1 MTHVAHPTLV
11 TLVHPGAPRAAA
23 GAGGGAP
30 REVRCGVR
38 APGAMGEGRRRFVP
52 DGQPVDAEYVL
63 YRLEEAGGT
72 LLSLPNTGP
81 STRLRQSTLAP
92 LQDAIEAYGRGP
104 STLRP
109 PVPSGA
115 RIDRMDQALSWIAL
129 IPSNRVVLRR
139 LVGARSLVSPVTG
152 RHLFSWRRLGELVGA
167 DHKAVQRWHAQGVD
181 LMVAALNAPA

>member
-1 MTHVAHPTLV
+1 MTQLAPLP
-11 TLVHPGAPRAAA
+11 LVHPGASRAPA
-23 GAGGGAP
+23 GAFGGAP
-30 REVRCGVR
+30 YAARRGVR
-38 APGAMGEGRRRFVP
+38 RPATMDGGNGRQRFTP

-63 YRLEEAGGT
+63 YRLEEAGAT
-72 LLSLPNTGP
+72 LLSLPNSGP

-92 LQDAIEAYGRGP
+92 LQDAVEAYGRGP

-115 RIDRMDQALSWIAL
+115 RIDRMDQALAWIAL
-129 IPSNRVVLRR
+129 IPSDRVVLRR

-181 LMVAALNAPA
+181 AMVAALNTPTG

>member
-1 MTHVAHPTLV
+1 MTQLAPLP
-11 TLVHPGAPRAAA
+11 LVHPGASRAPA
-23 GAGGGAP
+23 GAFGGAP
-30 REVRCGVR
+30 YAARRGVR
-38 APGAMGEGRRRFVP
+38 RPATMDGGNGRQRFTP

-63 YRLEEAGGT
+63 YRLEEAGAT
-72 LLSLPNTGP
+72 LLSLPNSGP

-92 LQDAIEAYGRGP
+92 LQDAVEAYGRGP

-115 RIDRMDQALSWIAL
+115 RIDRMDQALAWIAL
-129 IPSNRVVLRR
+129 IPSDRVVLRR

-167 DHKAVQRWHAQGVD
+167 DHRAVQRWHAQGVD
-181 LMVAALNAPA
+181 AMVAALNTPTG

>member
-1 MTHVAHPTLV
+1 MTRAAHSP
-11 TLVHPGAPRAAA
+11 LVHSGVRVTRASCGARHPAA
-23 GAGGGAP
+23 GGPAARGVDGAN
-30 REVRCGVR
+30 G
-38 APGAMGEGRRRFVP
+38 GRRRFTP

-109 PVPSGA
+109 PTPSGA
-115 RIDRMDQALSWIAL
+115 RIDRMDQALAWIAL
-129 IPSNRVVLRR
+129 IPQDRVVLRR

-181 LMVAALNAPA
+181 LMVAALNAPAE